1 MFFWNNSNKII
12 CTEQSLMFFSGLIF
26 YNHKTTFPE
35 IAEIAFLENIL
46 KRVYDY
52 SCSLPSYISLSM
64 AVSVFLVGR
73 GFCSVFCMLT
83 NPLVMTN

>member
-1 MFFWNNSNKII
+1 
-12 CTEQSLMFFSGLIF
+12 MFFSGLIF

-46 KRVYDY
+46 KRAYDY

-73 GFCSVFCMLT
+73 GFLFSVLNAHESSRYNKLT
-83 NPLVMTN
+83 NYRDLY